1 MFIELIWVLLLMDKR
16 RLRKLEAFKIV
27 LDRNMFVGLIYR

>member
-1 MFIELIWVLLLMDKR
+1 MFIELIWVLLMDKR